1 MAKKI
6 NRRIWLILF
15 SGIIFFAA
23 CDKLHINSRPY
34 VARVNG
40 AKIYLDE
47 YQRRLAQKKSLLP
60 KEYFSD
66 QDSRTQRLEEEV
78 LDNLITEK
86 IMYLRAEE
94 LGLTVG
100 PEELDKR
107 IGEIKKDYG
116 ESFSRMFAESKQ
128 SLEQWKEDLKKEMLF
143 EKLVAVDVNV
153 HVQVSEE
160 EAKDY
165 FNKNSDK
172 YIAQPKVRVAQ
183 IVVRDAATAREALRQ
198 LKAGAD
204 FSAVA
209 REKSIGP
216 EAGRGGDLG
225 FITREVMPEPLDKAI
240 FALYPNRIS
249 PVVKSQYGFH
259 ILKVLEVSPAK
270 VKNFA
275 ESKQEVMADVRAMK
289 EEAAFGR
296 WLAALKAKAVIKKK
310 YAVLRKN
317 AQTGK
322 SGNTVEK
329 KQ

>member
-1 MAKKI
+1 MVKKI
-6 NRRIWLILF
+6 NRRILLILF
-15 SGIIFFAA
+15 SGIIFFTA
-23 CDKLHINSRPY
+23 CDKLNINSRPY

-60 KEYFSD
+60 KEYFPD
-66 QDSRTQRLEEEV
+66 QDSRTQRLEEGV

-116 ESFSRMFAESKQ
+116 EGFSRMFAENKQ

-160 EAKDY
+160 EAEDY

-172 YIAQPKVRVAQ
+172 YIAKPKVRVAQ
-183 IVVRDAATAREALRQ
+183 IVVRDAATARAALRQ

-204 FSAVA
+204 FSTVA

-259 ILKVLEVSPAK
+259 IFKVLEISPAK

-310 YAVLRKN
+310 HAVLRKN

-322 SGNTVEK
+322 SGNAVEK